1 MADYVYLKNMSQV
14 GDIAISRRIFVDIAT
29 EATNRVIG
37 ASVAKTRTKS
47 KLLVMLYH
55 PVTVTFHQNGKVEI
69 KIAITLKKGAD
80 ANKICLAIQQEVAE
94 SLLAYTESIAFDV
107 KIKVASIA

>member
-37 ASVAKTRTKS
+37 ASVAETKTKN

-80 ANKICLAIQQEVAE
+80 AN
-94 SLLAYTESIAFDV
+94 TESIVFDV

>member
-37 ASVAKTRTKS
+37 ASVAETKTK
-47 KLLVMLYH
+47 
-55 PVTVTFHQNGKVEI
+55 
-69 KIAITLKKGAD
+69 
-80 ANKICLAIQQEVAE
+80 NK
-94 SLLAYTESIAFDV
+94 
-107 KIKVASIA
+107 

>member
-37 ASVAKTRTKS
+37 ASVAETKTKN

-55 PVTVTFHQNGKVEI
+55 QMYSHQYYTGELNTSLYPVLV
-69 KIAITLKKGAD
+69 
-80 ANKICLAIQQEVAE
+80 
-94 SLLAYTESIAFDV
+94 
-107 KIKVASIA
+107 

>member
-37 ASVAKTRTKS
+37 ASVAETKTKN
-47 KLLVMLYH
+47 KLLVMLLVIFKWSLEREENIIDIY
-55 PVTVTFHQNGKVEI
+55 KEI
-69 KIAITLKKGAD
+69 
-80 ANKICLAIQQEVAE
+80 N
-94 SLLAYTESIAFDV
+94 
-107 KIKVASIA
+107 